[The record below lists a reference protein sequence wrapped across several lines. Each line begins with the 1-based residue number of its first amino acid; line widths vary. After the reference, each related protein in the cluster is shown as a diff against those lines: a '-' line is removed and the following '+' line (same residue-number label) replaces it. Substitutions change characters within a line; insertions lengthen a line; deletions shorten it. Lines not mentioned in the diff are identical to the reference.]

1 MGATSMG
8 FNAIASA
15 VTTTESVTLTAT
27 AAGVSRTDVL
37 QLSETTSTPPEVKLS
52 WDAPSATSDPI
63 VGYNV
68 YREAQGSSSYS
79 MLTSSVD
86 TQTSYTDAAV
96 QSGTTYDYV
105 VKSVDSNG
113 VESAPSNTIVVS
125 VP

>member
-1 MGATSMG
+1 MG
-8 FNAIASA
+8 FSAIASA